1 MKPAD
6 APVERRLPLALIAA
20 LVVIWLLLSQ
30 TWSLAQLL
38 LGILLATVLAIVS
51 TALRPVPRLRHL
63 HEAGWLAVLVLGD
76 IIRSNFAVARIV
88 LGLTRGPEVTSAFI
102 KVPLQLRDPYG
113 LAVLAA
119 IVTSTPGTVWVD
131 FNAASQT
138 LTIHVLDMKD
148 EQEWIDWIKN
158 RYERLL
164 LRIFE

>member
-6 APVERRLPLALIAA
+6 TRIERRLPLVLIAV

-38 LGILLATVLAIVS
+38 LGIVLATVLAIVS
-51 TALRPVPRLRHL
+51 TALRPVPRLRRL

-76 IIRSNFAVARIV
+76 IVRSNFAVARIV
-88 LGLTRGPEVTSAFI
+88 LGLTRGHEVTSGFVE
-102 KVPLQLRDPYG
+102 VPLTLRDPYG

-119 IVTSTPGTVWVD
+119 IVTSTPGTTWVD
-131 FNAASQT
+131 FDAASQT
-138 LTIHVLDMKD
+138 LTIHVLDMKG